1 MIQLKSSHSSINTR
15 FGRFFDIRLQQ
26 CLDGHTEERIFTIP
40 PLWKVYLLDTK
51 EFLCP
56 RARKKEK
63 EKNYFATMF
72 VERPAQARKEL
83 GKAKQGDE
91 KTADLERRAADFK
104 ARVQEL
110 EVLPPR
116 FFLRKRVR
124 QCALRKLWT
133 ASKAAP
139 GEERASL
146 YQIVSNS

>member
-1 MIQLKSSHSSINTR
+1 M
-15 FGRFFDIRLQQ
+15 
-26 CLDGHTEERIFTIP
+26 
-40 PLWKVYLLDTK
+40 
-51 EFLCP
+51 
-56 RARKKEK
+56 RKKKREG
-63 EKNYFATMF
+63 KNYFATMF

-116 FFLRKRVR
+116 FFLLKRMR
-124 QCALRKLWT
+124 QCALRQLWT

-139 GEERASL
+139 GEERARS
-146 YQIVSNS
+146 